1 MCVCVCVCVCL
12 CVQKKRERDFKEL
25 THMIVEAD
33 KPKICRLG
41 QQARADV
48 AF

>member
-1 MCVCVCVCVCL
+1 MWVCVCALVCTE
-12 CVQKKRERDFKEL
+12 KEREGDFKEL
-25 THMIVEAD
+25 THMNVEAD